1 MLEGLYSAAAGM
13 QAQQQRMD
21 SVANDLA
28 NTNTNGYK
36 KARVAFRD
44 LLYVRDASGR
54 VQSGAGAAATT
65 IGRGFTQ
72 GALRE
77 TGNPLDVAIEDGG
90 FLQVRRADGT
100 TALTRDGSLRLDPR
114 GRLTNQQG
122 ELIQPAITV
131 PAGTQESDVKIAS
144 NGAVTVG
151 TRQVGTLQLF
161 TVRSPEGLQ
170 SVGDSL
176 YRATAA
182 SGAVTRMATFKV
194 DQGSVDASNVDVA
207 DSMTEMM
214 DAQRSFQL
222 ASKAVQMQDQLLQIA
237 NQVKS

>member
-21 SVANDLA
+21 SVGNDLA
-28 NTNTNGYK
+28 NANTNGYK
-36 KARVAFRD
+36 KTRVAFRD

-77 TGNPLDVAIEDGG
+77 TGNPLDVAIENGG

-100 TALTRDGSLRLDPR
+100 TALTRDGSLKLDPR

-122 ELIQPAITV
+122 DLVQPAITV
-131 PAGTQESDVKIAS
+131 PAGTQESDIKIAS

-151 TRQVGTLQLF
+151 NRQTGTLQLF
-161 TVRSPEGLQ
+161 TVRSPDGLQ
-170 SVGDSL
+170 SIGDSL

-182 SGAVTRMATFKV
+182 SGAVTRMATFRI
-194 DQGSVDASNVDVA
+194 DQGSVEASNVDVA

>member
-21 SVANDLA
+21 SVGNDLA
-28 NTNTNGYK
+28 NANTNGYK
-36 KARVAFRD
+36 KTRVAFRD

-65 IGRGFTQ
+65 IGRGFAQ

-90 FLQVRRADGT
+90 FLQIRRADGT
-100 TALTRDGSLRLDPR
+100 TALTRDGSLKLDPR
-114 GRLTNQQG
+114 GRVTNQQG
-122 ELIQPAITV
+122 DLIQPAITV
-131 PAGTQESDVKIAS
+131 PAGTRESDVKIAS

-151 TRQVGTLQLF
+151 NRQVGTLQLF
-161 TVRSPEGLQ
+161 TVRSPEALQ

-182 SGAVTRMATFKV
+182 SGAVTRMATFRI
-194 DQGSVDASNVDVA
+194 DQGSVEASNVDVA

>member
-131 PAGTQESDVKIAS
+131 PAGTQESDIKIAS

-194 DQGSVDASNVDVA
+194 DQGSVEASNVDVA

>member
-1 MLEGLYSAAAGM
+1 M

-28 NTNTNGYK
+28 NANTNGYK
-36 KARVAFRD
+36 KSRVAFRD
-44 LLYVRDASGR
+44 LLYVRDASGN

-72 GALRE
+72 GAMKE
-77 TGNPLDVAIEDGG
+77 TGNPLDLAIEDGG

-100 TALTRDGSLRLDPR
+100 NALTRDGSLRLDAR
-114 GRLTNQQG
+114 GRLTTQQG
-122 ELIQPAITV
+122 NLLQPAVTV
-131 PAGTQESDVKIAS
+131 PAGTKESDLQI
-144 NGAVTVG
+144 GADGTVTANNRPVG
-151 TRQVGTLQLF
+151 RIQLVS
-161 TVRSPEGLQ
+161 VRSPEALQ
-170 SVGDSL
+170 SVGDNL
-176 YRATAA
+176 FRATAA
-182 SGAVTRMATFKV
+182 SGAPTALATGRMT
-194 DQGSVDASNVDVA
+194 QGSVEASTVDVG
-207 DSMTEMM
+207 DSMTEML

>member
-21 SVANDLA
+21 TVANDLA
-28 NTNTNGYK
+28 NVNTSGYK
-36 KARVAFRD
+36 KERVAFRD
-44 LLYVRDASGR
+44 LLYVRDASGN

-65 IGRGFTQ
+65 IGRGFAQ

-77 TGNPLDVAIEDGG
+77 TGNKLDVAIENGG
-90 FLQVRRADGT
+90 FIQVRRADGT
-100 TALTRDGSLRLDPR
+100 TGLTRDGSLRLDPR
-114 GRLTNQQG
+114 GRLTTQQG
-122 ELIQPAITV
+122 DLVQPAVTV
-131 PAGTQESDVKIAS
+131 PAGTQESDVSIGS
-144 NGAVTVG
+144 DGTVTANN
-151 TRQVGTLQLF
+151 RPVGTLQLF
-161 TVRSPEGLQ
+161 TVRSPQGLQ

-176 YRATAA
+176 FRATAT
-182 SGAVTRMATFKV
+182 SGPATRMANARLT
-194 DQGSVDASNVDVA
+194 QGSLEASNVDVA

>member
-194 DQGSVDASNVDVA
+194 DQGSVEASNVDVA